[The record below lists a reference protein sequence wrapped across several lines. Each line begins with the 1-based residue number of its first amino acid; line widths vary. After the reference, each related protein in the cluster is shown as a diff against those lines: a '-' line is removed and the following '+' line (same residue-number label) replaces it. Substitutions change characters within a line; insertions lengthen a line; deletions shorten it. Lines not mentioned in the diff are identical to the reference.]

1 MKHTDN
7 VVKKTAGKTP
17 ASWLFLMPALT
28 LNVVVMLIP
37 SIFTIF
43 LSFTE
48 WNGLGTPKI
57 IGLGNFAGFFRE
69 RNFFLAIKNTIKWM
83 AFFLTIPFIMSLL
96 MAVILL
102 FRKKGRTFFQSVFFL
117 PNIISPVIICSLF
130 TSMIFH
136 PRSGI
141 LGFINSSHFLPFTLA
156 NPLAD
161 VRTSIWAC
169 MFVDNWHWWG
179 FMTVI
184 FLAAMR
190 QVDENMLEAAEIDG
204 AGFMKRFTAVII
216 PSIKS
221 NIFFMVLMT
230 IIWTF
235 LTFDYI
241 WILTGG
247 GPANS
252 SEMLSTLAYRM
263 SFYTHE
269 IGRGAAASLTMSFLA
284 GVVIFVYVLMQIR
297 EETV

>member
-1 MKHTDN
+1 MQKHEMKSAAPGRPN
-7 VVKKTAGKTP
+7 YA
-17 ASWLFLMPALT
+17 WLFLLPALV
-28 LNVVVMLIP
+28 LNVIVMLIP
-37 SIFTIF
+37 SVFTVF

-48 WNGLGTPKI
+48 WNGLGMPKV
-57 IGLGNFAGFFRE
+57 IGAGNFTDFFSQ
-69 RNFFLAIKNTIKWM
+69 RNFFIAITNTLKWLL
-83 AFFLTIPFIMSLL
+83 FFLTVPFIMSLL

-102 FRKKGRTFFQSVFFL
+102 FKKRSRTFFQSVFFL

-141 LGFINSSHFLPFTLA
+141 LGFINSHRLLPFTLA

-161 VRTSIWAC
+161 IRTSIWAC

-204 AGFMKRFTAVII
+204 AGFARKFVSVII

-221 NIFFMVLMT
+221 NILFMVLMT

-252 SEMLSTLAYRM
+252 SEMLSTLAYRI

-284 GVVIFVYVLMQIR
+284 GIVIFVYVLLQIR

>member
-1 MKHTDN
+1 VKHTGI
-7 VVKKTAGKTP
+7 VIKKTAEKSY
-17 ASWLFLMPALT
+17 AWLFLMPALV
-28 LNVVVMLIP
+28 LNIVVMLIP
-37 SIFTIF
+37 SLFTIF

-57 IGLGNFAGFFRE
+57 IGLGNFTGFFRE
-69 RNFFLAIKNTIKWM
+69 RNFFIAIKNTVKWL
-83 AFFLTIPFIMSLL
+83 AFFLTVPFIMSLL

-102 FRKKGRTFFQSVFFL
+102 FKKRGRTFFQSIFFL

-141 LGFINSSHFLPFTLA
+141 LGFINNRHILPFTLA

-161 VRTSIWAC
+161 IRTSIWAC

-204 AGFMKRFTAVII
+204 AGFMKRFTAVVI
-216 PSIKS
+216 PSIRS

-284 GVVIFVYVLMQIR
+284 GIVIFVYVLMQIR
-297 EETV
+297 EETI